1 MGAVLVQFAEDVA
14 GDDQRHALGLKLAK
28 QRREAAARI
37 GIQAAGR
44 LVEQQH
50 AGLVDDGLADR
61 HPLALAARE
70 LGRVAVQ
77 QLRQAQLLGHLP
89 YADIHITGYNA
100 HGQGRVLQAA
110 HHAEPV
116 VQAVEIR
123 EIAQV
128 AVHLAR
134 LLLDRQTFDTDM
146 ARQRL
151 LEAGDAAH
159 QRGFAGAVGA
169 DECRHAARSDG
180 QAHAVE
186 GAVARIFKH
195 QL

>member
-1 MGAVLVQFAEDVA
+1 
-14 GDDQRHALGLKLAK
+14 
-28 QRREAAARI
+28 
-37 GIQAAGR
+37 
-44 LVEQQH
+44 
-50 AGLVDDGLADR
+50 VDDGLADR
-61 HPLALAARE
+61 HALALAARE

-77 QLRQAQLLGHLP
+77 QLRQAQLGGHLP
-89 YADIHITGYNA
+89 HAGIHVTGRSA

-116 VQAVEIR
+116 VQAIEVR

-128 AVHLAR
+128 AVHFAR
-134 LLLDRQTFDTDM
+134 LLLDRQAFDADM

-151 LEAGDAAH
+151 QSGNAAH

-180 QAHAVE
+180 QAHAVK